1 MKTLQSPTPFA
12 RIGTRGS
19 PLALAQAQLVRRL
32 LARAHGVAEDDIAIS
47 VISTG
52 GDRSQASNASLT
64 EIGGKGLFTKEI
76 DEAMLAGDVDIGV
89 HSSKDVATAM
99 PAGLRLA
106 AFLEREDVRDAFMS
120 VKVQSL
126 DHLGERARFG
136 TSSIRRAAQVLR
148 VRPDL
153 EIVPFRGNVGTRL
166 QKLLDGV
173 ADATMLAMAG
183 LNRLGEGH
191 RATAAL
197 DPEIFMP
204 APAQGAIGLA
214 VREGDARM
222 AELVAALDHAP
233 THAAISAERAM
244 LAILDG
250 SCRTPVGALSGGTD
264 GRLTLRGQILSLDG
278 KDCFESAAS
287 GSDPLE
293 IGRKVGED
301 LVAQAGSDWLAQ
313 WTRR

>member
-1 MKTLQSPTPFA
+1 MQSPAPFA

-19 PLALAQAQLVRRL
+19 PLALAQARLVRRL
-32 LARAHGVAEDDIAIS
+32 LAAAHGVAEDDIAIE

-52 GDRSQASNASLT
+52 GDRSQASNASLV

-76 DEAMLAGDVDIGV
+76 DEAMLSGRVDIGV
-89 HSSKDVATAM
+89 HSSKDVAT
-99 PAGLRLA
+99 RLPEGISLV

-126 DHLGERARFG
+126 DHLAERARFG

-191 RATAAL
+191 RATALL

-204 APAQGAIGLA
+204 APAQGAIGIA
-214 VREGDARM
+214 VRSDDSRM
-222 AELVAALDHAP
+222 AGIVAALDHTP
-233 THAAISAERAM
+233 THVAISAERAM
-244 LAILDG
+244 LAVLDG
-250 SCRTPVGALSGGTD
+250 SCRTPVGALSRLD
-264 GRLTLRGQILSLDG
+264 GQTLVLKGQILSLDG
-278 KDCFESAAS
+278 KTAFDSVAS
-287 GSDPLE
+287 GTDPVL
-293 IGRKVGED
+293 IGRQVGED
-301 LVAQAGSDWLAQ
+301 LIAQAGTDWLAQ
-313 WTRR
+313 WASAS

>member
-1 MKTLQSPTPFA
+1 MQSPTPFA

-19 PLALAQAQLVRRL
+19 PLALTQARLVRGL
-32 LARAHGVAEDDIAIS
+32 LAQAHGVSEDDIAIE

-52 GDRSQASNASLT
+52 GDRSQASNASLI

-76 DEAMLAGDVDIGV
+76 DEAMLSGRVDIGV
-89 HSSKDVATAM
+89 HSSKDVGT
-99 PAGLRLA
+99 RLPEGIA
-106 AFLEREDVRDAFMS
+106 LMAFLEREDVRDAFLS

-126 DHLGERARFG
+126 DHLGERAKFG

-148 VRPDL
+148 QRPDL

-191 RATAAL
+191 RATALL

-204 APAQGAIGLA
+204 APAQGAIGIA
-214 VREGDARM
+214 VRSDDARM
-222 AELVAALDHAP
+222 GQLVAALNHAP
-233 THAAISAERAM
+233 TNTAITAERAM
-244 LAILDG
+244 LAVLDG
-250 SCRTPVGALSGGTD
+250 SCRTPVGALSRPSGGT
-264 GRLTLRGQILSLDG
+264 LTLKGQILSLDG
-278 KDCFESAAS
+278 KTAFDSEAS
-287 GSDPLE
+287 GTDPVAL
-293 IGRKVGED
+293 GRQVGDD
-301 LVAQAGSDWLAQ
+301 LIAQAGTEWLAQ
-313 WTRR
+313 WASS

>member
-1 MKTLQSPTPFA
+1 MQSSAPFA

-19 PLALAQAQLVRRL
+19 PLALAQARLVRKL
-32 LARAHGVAEDDIAIS
+32 LSEAHGVPEDDIAIT

-76 DEAMLAGDVDIGV
+76 DEAMLSGTIDIGV
-89 HSSKDVATAM
+89 HSSKDVAT
-99 PAGLRLA
+99 RLPDGIELT

-126 DHLGERARFG
+126 DHLAEGARFG

-148 VRPDL
+148 QRPDL

-173 ADATMLAMAG
+173 ADATMLAVAG

-191 RATAAL
+191 RATALL
-197 DPEIFMP
+197 DPQIFMP
-204 APAQGAIGLA
+204 APAQGAIGIA
-214 VREGDARM
+214 VRSDDQRIAD
-222 AELVAALDHAP
+222 LVAVLDHAP
-233 THAAISAERAM
+233 THTAITAERAM
-244 LAILDG
+244 LAVLDG
-250 SCRTPVGALSGGTD
+250 SCRTPVGALSTLENGV
-264 GRLTLRGQILSLDG
+264 LTLKGQILSLDG
-278 KDCFESAAS
+278 KTAFESAAT
-287 GSDPLE
+287 GTDPSALGKK
-293 IGRKVGED
+293 IGDD
-301 LVAQAGSDWLAQ
+301 LIAQAGTEWLAQ
-313 WTRR
+313 WAAT

>member
-1 MKTLQSPTPFA
+1 LQSSAPFA

-19 PLALAQAQLVRRL
+19 PLALAQARLVRSL
-32 LARAHGVAEDDIAIS
+32 LSQAHGVAEDDIAIE

-52 GDRSQASNASLT
+52 GDRSQTSNASLA

-76 DEAMLAGDVDIGV
+76 DEAMLTGRVDIGV
-89 HSSKDVATAM
+89 HSSKDVAT
-99 PAGLRLA
+99 GLPEGIRLA
-106 AFLEREDVRDAFMS
+106 VFLEREDVRDAFMS

-126 DHLGERARFG
+126 DHLAERARFG

-153 EIVPFRGNVGTRL
+153 QIVPFRGNVGTRL

-183 LNRLGEGH
+183 LNRLGESH
-191 RATAAL
+191 RATALL

-214 VREGDARM
+214 IRSDDAQT
-222 AELVAALDHAP
+222 AKLVAPLDHVA
-233 THAAISAERAM
+233 THRAIAAERAM
-244 LAILDG
+244 LAVLDG
-250 SCRTPVGALSGGTD
+250 SCRTPVGALTRLDGT
-264 GRLTLRGQILSLDG
+264 GLTLKGQILSLDG
-278 KDCFESAAS
+278 RTAFESAAS
-287 GSDPLE
+287 GNDPDVL
-293 IGRKVGED
+293 GHQVGAD
-301 LVAQAGSDWLAQ
+301 LVAQAGGEWLAQ
-313 WTRR
+313 WAQH

>member
-1 MKTLQSPTPFA
+1 MQSPTPFA

-19 PLALAQAQLVRRL
+19 PLALTQARLVRGL
-32 LARAHGVAEDDIAIS
+32 LAEAHGVNEDDIAIE

-76 DEAMLAGDVDIGV
+76 DEAMLSGRVDIGV
-89 HSSKDVATAM
+89 HSSKDVAT
-99 PAGLRLA
+99 RLPDGIA
-106 AFLEREDVRDAFMS
+106 LMAFLEREDVRDAFLS
-120 VKVQSL
+120 VKVQSI
-126 DHLGERARFG
+126 DHLAERAKFG

-148 VRPDL
+148 QRPDL

-191 RATAAL
+191 RATALL

-204 APAQGAIGLA
+204 APAQGAIGIA
-214 VREGDARM
+214 VRSDDARM
-222 AELVAALDHAP
+222 AQLVAVLDHAP
-233 THAAISAERAM
+233 THTAITAERAM
-244 LAILDG
+244 LAVLDG
-250 SCRTPVGALSGGTD
+250 SCRTPVGALSRLDGGT
-264 GRLTLRGQILSLDG
+264 LTLKGQILSLDG
-278 KDCFESAAS
+278 KTAFDSAAS
-287 GSDPLE
+287 GTDPVAL
-293 IGRKVGED
+293 GRQVGAD
-301 LVAQAGSDWLAQ
+301 LIAQAGTEWLAQ
-313 WTRR
+313 WASQ

>member
-1 MKTLQSPTPFA
+1 MQSQTPFA

-19 PLALAQAQLVRRL
+19 PLALAQARLVRRL
-32 LARAHGVAEDDIAIS
+32 LCQAHGVAEDDIVIE

-52 GDRSQASNASLT
+52 GDRSQASNASLV

-76 DEAMLAGDVDIGV
+76 DEAMLSGRVDIGV
-89 HSSKDVATAM
+89 HSSKDVATRL
-99 PAGLRLA
+99 PEGIRLA

-126 DHLGERARFG
+126 DHLAERARFG

-191 RATAAL
+191 RATALL

-204 APAQGAIGLA
+204 APAQGAIGIA
-214 VREGDARM
+214 VRSDDARM
-222 AELVAALDHAP
+222 AAIVAVLDHAP

-244 LAILDG
+244 LAVLDG
-250 SCRTPVGALSGGTD
+250 SCRTPVGVLSRLD
-264 GRLTLRGQILSLDG
+264 GQTLVLKGQILSLDG
-278 KDCFESAAS
+278 KTAFDSAAS
-287 GSDPLE
+287 GTNPEQL
-293 IGRKVGED
+293 GRQVGED
-301 LVAQAGSDWLAQ
+301 LIAQAGTDWLAQ
-313 WTRR
+313 WAATS